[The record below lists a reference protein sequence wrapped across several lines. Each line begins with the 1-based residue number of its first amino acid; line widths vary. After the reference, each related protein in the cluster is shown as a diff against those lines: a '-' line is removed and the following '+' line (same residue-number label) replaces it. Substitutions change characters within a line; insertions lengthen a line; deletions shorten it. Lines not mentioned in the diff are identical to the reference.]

1 MIEKL
6 FENPEIYRIYVPLP
20 ENPLRTLNSY
30 VIKTKQ
36 KNLVIDTGFNRIE
49 CYEALKAGLEEL
61 DVELENTDFFITHL
75 HGDHSGLVNKI
86 ASPKSK
92 IYMSSI
98 DYKYLKGDIANVS
111 WPKIEALY
119 KEEGFPLE
127 IIEELK
133 GNNQAQEFMPEE
145 LFAVE
150 TIEDGHIIELEDLNF
165 KCILT
170 PGHTPGHMCLYLES
184 HKLFFSADH
193 VLFDITPNITSWYGI
208 KDSLR
213 DYIESLRKIEN
224 LDIMLTFPG
233 HRAIGDN
240 IKLRITEIIEHH
252 EERLEE
258 VISIISKNDYP
269 MNAYEIAQNMQW
281 NLRGQSWNEFP
292 INQKWFAMGEALAHL
307 DYLVNDGQISKKMD
321 DKNTIY
327 KYILN

>member
-6 FENPEIYRIYVPLP
+6 FESPEIYRIYVPLP

-36 KNLVIDTGFNRIE
+36 KNLVIDTGFNRVE

-119 KEEGFPLE
+119 EEEGFPLE

-133 GNNQAQEFMPEE
+133 GNNQAQEFMPDE

-150 TIEDGHIIELEDLNF
+150 TIEDGYIIELEDLNF

-193 VLFDITPNITSWYGI
+193 VLFDITPNITSWYGV

-224 LDIMLTFPG
+224 LDIALTFPG

-252 EERLEE
+252 EERLAE
-258 VISIISKNDYP
+258 VISIISKNDYK

-281 NLRGQSWNEFP
+281 NLRGKSWNEFP

-307 DYLVNDGQISKKMD
+307 DYLVNDGQISKKVD

>member
-6 FENPEIYRIYVPLP
+6 FESPEIYRIYVPLP

-36 KNLVIDTGFNRIE
+36 RNLVIDTGFNRVE

-127 IIEELK
+127 IIEALK
-133 GNNQAQEFMPEE
+133 GNNQAQEFMPDE

-150 TIEDGHIIELEDLNF
+150 TIEDGHIIELEELKF

-193 VLFDITPNITSWYGI
+193 VLFDITPNITSWYGV

-224 LDIMLTFPG
+224 LDIVLTFPG

-240 IKLRITEIIEHH
+240 IKSRITEIIEHH

-258 VISIISKNDYP
+258 VITIISKNDYP

-281 NLRGQSWNEFP
+281 NLRGQTWNEFP

-307 DYLVNDGQISKKMD
+307 DYLFNDGQISKKMD
-321 DKNTIY
+321 DKNTNY

>member
-1 MIEKL
+1 MVEKI
-6 FENPEIYRIYVPLP
+6 FDQPEIYLIHVPLP
-20 ENPLRTLNSY
+20 ENPLKALNSY
-30 VIKTKQ
+30 VIKTKER
-36 KNLVIDTGFNRIE
+36 NLVIDTGFNRIE
-49 CYEALKAGLEEL
+49 CYEALKAGLLEL
-61 DVELENTDFFITHL
+61 DVNIENTDFFITHL

-86 ASPKSK
+86 ASDKSR

-127 IIEELK
+127 VIEALK
-133 GNNQAQEFMPEE
+133 GNNQAQEFMPDE

-150 TIEDGHIIELEDLNF
+150 TIEDGHTIVLGDLEF

-193 VLFDITPNITSWYGI
+193 VLFDITPNITSWYGV
-208 KDSLR
+208 KDSLK

-224 LDIMLTFPG
+224 LEVEVTFPG
-233 HRAIGDN
+233 HRASGDN
-240 IKLRITEIIEHH
+240 MKARINEIIDHH
-252 EERLEE
+252 KERLEE
-258 VISIISKNDYP
+258 VVDIISKSNYQ
-269 MNAYEIAQNMQW
+269 MNAYEIAQKMKW
-281 NLRGQSWNEFP
+281 NLRGKSWNEFP

-307 DYLVNDGQISKKMD
+307 DYLYNCGQINKNI
-321 DKNTIY
+321 DKENTIY
-327 KYILN
+327 KYTLN

>member
-6 FENPEIYRIYVPLP
+6 FESPEIYRIYVPLP

-36 KNLVIDTGFNRIE
+36 RNLVIDTGFNRVE
-49 CYEALKAGLEEL
+49 CHEALKAGLEEL

-119 KEEGFPLE
+119 EEEGFPLE

-133 GNNQAQEFMPEE
+133 GNNQAQEFMPDE

-150 TIEDGHIIELEDLNF
+150 TIEDGYIIELEDLNF

-193 VLFDITPNITSWYGI
+193 VLFDITPNITSWYGV

-224 LDIMLTFPG
+224 LDIALTFPG

-252 EERLEE
+252 EERLAE
-258 VISIISKNDYP
+258 VISIISKNDYK

-281 NLRGQSWNEFP
+281 NLRGKSWNEFP

-307 DYLVNDGQISKKMD
+307 DYLVNDGQISKKVD

>member
-6 FENPEIYRIYVPLP
+6 FESPEIYRIYVPLP

-36 KNLVIDTGFNRIE
+36 RNLVIDTGFNRIE

-193 VLFDITPNITSWYGI
+193 VLFDITPNITSWYGV

-224 LDIMLTFPG
+224 LDIVLTFPG

-240 IKLRITEIIEHH
+240 IKSRITEIIEHH

-258 VISIISKNDYP
+258 VITIISKNDYP

-307 DYLVNDGQISKKMD
+307 DYLFNDGQISKKMED
-321 DKNTIY
+321 SDKIY
-327 KYILN
+327 KYTLN

>member
-240 IKLRITEIIEHH
+240 IKLRITEIISHH

>member
-6 FENPEIYRIYVPLP
+6 FESPEIYRIYVPLP

-36 KNLVIDTGFNRIE
+36 RNLVIDTGFNRVE

-133 GNNQAQEFMPEE
+133 GNNQAQEFMPDE

-150 TIEDGHIIELEDLNF
+150 TIEDGHIIELEELKF

-193 VLFDITPNITSWYGI
+193 VLFDITPNITSWYGV

-224 LDIMLTFPG
+224 LDIVLTFPG

-240 IKLRITEIIEHH
+240 IKSRITEIIEHH

-258 VISIISKNDYP
+258 VITIISKNDYP

-281 NLRGQSWNEFP
+281 NLRGQTWNEFP

-307 DYLVNDGQISKKMD
+307 DYLFNDGQISKKMD
-321 DKNTIY
+321 DKNTNY